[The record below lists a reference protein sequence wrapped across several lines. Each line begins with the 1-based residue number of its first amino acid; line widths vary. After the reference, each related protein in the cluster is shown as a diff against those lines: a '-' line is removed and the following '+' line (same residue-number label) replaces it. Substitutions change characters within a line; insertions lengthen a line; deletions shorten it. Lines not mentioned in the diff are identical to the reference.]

1 MDIKGYYFITDTAL
15 TNAGNTADVAA
26 AVRAGTKVV
35 QYRVKNIATRSMI
48 EEALRLKRTAK
59 DALFLVN
66 DRVDVALAIDAGGV
80 HIGQDDMPYEYARR
94 LLGPGK
100 IIGVTARSVDQALT
114 AQAQGA
120 DYVGVSPIFATLTKH
135 DAGTPAGVRLI
146 KEIKRAVHI
155 PVVAIGGITLENAPQ
170 VIAAG
175 ADALCAISAVVKC
188 NDVEQCIRDF
198 QKLYF
203 KEKERT

>member
-15 TNAGNTADVAA
+15 TKAGNTADVAA
-26 AVRAGTKVV
+26 AVAAGTMVV
-35 QYRVKNIATRSMI
+35 QYRAKNLSTRSMV

-59 DALFLVN
+59 DALFIIN
-66 DRVDVALAIDAGGV
+66 DRLDVALAVDAGGV

-100 IIGVTARSVDQALT
+100 IIGITAHTVDQALA

-135 DAGTPAGVRLI
+135 DAGTPAGLRLI
-146 KEIKRAVHI
+146 KEVKKAVRI
-155 PVVAIGGITLENAPQ
+155 PVVAIGGINLENAPQ

-175 ADALCAISAVVKC
+175 ADALCAISAVVT
-188 NDVEQCIRDF
+188 NDDVLERVKDF
-198 QKLYF
+198 QKLF
-203 KEKERT
+203 